1 MQNVFGGESLSQL
14 SLDGN
19 TAKLKFGFK
28 PHINAKEFAQHPDK
42 YNFLQ
47 RQVINSL
54 DHMLQIYKLVLV
66 FKPIGKLIISKATE
80 ISKMLG
86 GEKIWRVR

>member
-47 RQVINSL
+47 RQCYKFFRDL
-54 DHMLQIYKLVLV
+54 DMLQIYKLIPGY
-66 FKPIGKLIISKATE
+66 FKTNRGSDSK
-80 ISKMLG
+80 
-86 GEKIWRVR
+86 VRQQKYLKC